1 MSRKQFSVLGSPYVP
16 TYITEFI
23 NDYETINS
31 ELSNKNQK
39 VAIIKK
45 N

>member
-1 MSRKQFSVLGSPYVP
+1 MSRKQFCVLGSPYVP

-23 NDYETINS
+23 NDYETINRG
-31 ELSNKNQK
+31 LSNTKQK